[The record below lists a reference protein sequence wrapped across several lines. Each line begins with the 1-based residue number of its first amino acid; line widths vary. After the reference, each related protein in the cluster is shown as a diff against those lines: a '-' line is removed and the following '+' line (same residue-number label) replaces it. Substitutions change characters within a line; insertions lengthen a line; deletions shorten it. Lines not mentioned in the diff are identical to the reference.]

1 MDRFEKIKSI
11 KNVKLEASILKMRYD
26 FSFHSCN
33 SLNVSEFS
41 TKIQRSFNSAQIKLF
56 LSFSFSELVME
67 DIPG

>member
-26 FSFHSCN
+26 FSFYSCN

-41 TKIQRSFNSAQIKLF
+41 TKIQRSFNSA
-56 LSFSFSELVME
+56 
-67 DIPG
+67 

>member
-11 KNVKLEASILKMRYD
+11 KNVKLEASILKMCYD

-33 SLNVSEFS
+33 KLNVSEFS